1 MWDASA
7 EDAFQSLKEAMVPV
21 PVFALPD
28 FSKSFVVKID
38 ASKEGMG
45 AMLMQEG
52 HPIAYISKA
61 FSARNKNL
69 STYEREIFAIK
80 Q

>member
-1 MWDASA
+1 MN
-7 EDAFQSLKEAMVPV
+7 EALVSTPV
-21 PVFALPD
+21 LALLD
-28 FSKSFVVKID
+28 FSKSFEGETD
-38 ASKEGMG
+38 SSREGMG
-45 AMLMQEG
+45 AVLMQG
-52 HPIAYISKA
+52 GRPIAYISKA